1 MLENKHH
8 HKLFLE
14 QLRSRPHEIAAL
26 VPSSR
31 ALCDKMVERL
41 RPNFGNVIE
50 LGAGTG
56 KITESLLSH
65 GFNQNQ
71 LALFDINERFCKVLK
86 TSFPKSY
93 VIQMSAEDLRMAP
106 LLNVQAIVSGLPML
120 SLKKDLQEKILN
132 EAFKKLKS
140 GGVFI
145 QYTYGLKPPISRKIR
160 HRLNLSA
167 KLISPVL
174 NNLPPA
180 RVYEFRKTII

>member
-1 MLENKHH
+1 MA
-8 HKLFLE
+8 
-14 QLRSRPHEIAAL
+14 IA
-26 VPSSR
+26 PSSR

-56 KITESLLSH
+56 KITESLLVH

-71 LALFDINERFCKVLK
+71 LALFEINDYFYIHLRN
-86 TSFPKSY
+86 SFPKSH
-93 VIQMSAEDLRMAP
+93 VIKSSAENLRTAP
-106 LLNVQAIVSGLPML
+106 LLNVQAVVSGLPFLGM
-120 SLKKDLQEKILN
+120 KKKLQENILS

-145 QYTYGLKPPISRKIR
+145 QYTYGLKPPVARSVRQ
-160 HRLNLSA
+160 NLGLST
-167 KLISPVL
+167 KLIAPVL